1 MPNGWSR
8 YLNSNVHIYQD
19 KQLNKNLYT
28 NKSEYQ
34 HIHIE
39 TSIFGWVAEKV
50 TQKMEQKFFKK
61 SQNMIK
67 TLFSERYVC
76 NYQN

>member
-8 YLNSNVHIYQD
+8 YLNSNVDIYQD

-28 NKSEYQ
+28 NKSVYQ

-39 TSIFGWVAEKV
+39 TSIFGWVVEKV
-50 TQKMEQKFFKK
+50 TQKMEQKF
-61 SQNMIK
+61 
-67 TLFSERYVC
+67 
-76 NYQN
+76 